1 MIKIAYGSDFHFE
14 RYPVDTNLSFI
25 NSWKFEPYTT
35 HIVIAGDMHVGVYN
49 VIMVLDFIWDIHKIP
64 IIYVPGN
71 HEYYQ
76 NSFVSFD
83 HDLYQYKKDGHYNVL
98 LREYCIN
105 ENVLFVG
112 AQGVSDGSYE
122 EIPGLP
128 IKESN
133 YADFWMTTDFK
144 ETYKIYGAEDRR
156 YIKSILSGTSCEH
169 KVVVTHNPPHPYCID
184 EKYKRDVNNGMFVN
198 DYSDILIDNTP
209 DIWICG
215 HTHSKF
221 KKEVNKTLILCN
233 PYGYEF
239 ESSSKQWEWEY
250 AYIN

>member
-14 RYPVDTNLSFI
+14 RYPTDSVYRFI
-25 NSWKFEPYTT
+25 EGWKFEELTT
-35 HIVIAGDMHVGVYN
+35 HIVIAGDMHVGAYN
-49 VIMVLDFIWDIHKIP
+49 VASILDFIWNTHKIP
-64 IIYVPGN
+64 VIYVPGN
-71 HEYYQ
+71 HEYYRNSYVRFDQELRSFQ
-76 NSFVSFD
+76 NEE
-83 HDLYQYKKDGHYNVL
+83 YIIL
-98 LREYCIN
+98 LRDWIRVN
-105 ENVLFVG
+105 NTLFVG
-112 AQGVSDGSYE
+112 AQGVSDGSYK

-169 KVVVTHNPPHPYCID
+169 KVVITHNPPHPYCID
-184 EKYKRDVNNGMFVN
+184 EKYKGDVNNGMFVN

-221 KKEVNKTLILCN
+221 KKEVNNTLILCN